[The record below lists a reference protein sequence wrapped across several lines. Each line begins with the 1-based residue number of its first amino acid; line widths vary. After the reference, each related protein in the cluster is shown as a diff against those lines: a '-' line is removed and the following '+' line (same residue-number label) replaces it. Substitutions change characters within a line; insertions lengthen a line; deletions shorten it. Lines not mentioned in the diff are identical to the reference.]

1 MPRAILSDRAAPP
14 RGHYSQAV
22 RAGNF
27 VFISGQLPVDIE
39 GKIAGPTIREQ
50 TRQTLDNVR
59 AILEAGG
66 GKLGD
71 LVQVTIYISDI
82 EMWPE
87 VNAVYQA
94 FLAGVSVPPARAI
107 VPVNTLHHGALI
119 EIQAIAC
126 LENPE

>member
-1 MPRAILSDRAAPP
+1 M
-14 RGHYSQAV
+14 
-22 RAGNF
+22 
-27 VFISGQLPVDIE
+27 FISGQLPVDIE
-39 GKIAGPTIREQ
+39 GKITGPTIREQ

-66 GKLGD
+66 GKLAD
-71 LVQVTIYISDI
+71 LVQVTIYIGDI

-94 FLAGVSVPPARAI
+94 FLAGVPVPPAPAI